1 MDFGKSAE
9 HRHCA
14 VPFARGGGPR
24 AVPDA
29 ARAVPSWQGGV
40 PCRLPQ
46 CMSWSFAGSR
56 RRRAESRTARRAVH
70 GWGQNAER
78 MKRGWEPLF
87 ISRRGPEDPLGTG
100 APPATTC
107 EAPPEPAPPPA
118 CTARNCPAQ
127 HSTGIR
133 TERRHR
139 PVGRWACSGRPLY
152 ICRYVCMY
160 VSISPGSACFFT

>member
-14 VPFARGGGPR
+14 VPFARGVGPR

-56 RRRAESRTARRAVH
+56 RRRAESRTARRAVRCAA
-70 GWGQNAER
+70 GARGGTAGAR
-78 MKRGWEPLF
+78 MRKE
-87 ISRRGPEDPLGTG
+87 
-100 APPATTC
+100 
-107 EAPPEPAPPPA
+107 
-118 CTARNCPAQ
+118 
-127 HSTGIR
+127 
-133 TERRHR
+133 
-139 PVGRWACSGRPLY
+139 
-152 ICRYVCMY
+152 
-160 VSISPGSACFFT
+160 